1 MADRKKAFH
10 STNFAETASASD
22 EAMMPVKRFTLWRST
37 ISCALR
43 TQLAGLP
50 CVSSK
55 RNSTLRPRMPPRSST
70 SFCTSL
76 HVRTTCAPSAAHV
89 PVIAV
94 GTPMRMGPLPC
105 AHARLRKAGEATT
118 DAAAAVVTRNS
129 RLLAVIA
136 VLLSWPWGASA
147 LLLYHDSG
155 GSVERSSRRLHVI
168 AARRVRMPARAG
180 SAFRESLRSERGDG
194 HGARAAPRDQVRRAR
209 AGGGHAPDAGA
220 A

>member
-1 MADRKKAFH
+1 MVRAPMGPDVLARKKFGTNFSAVSSPAPLMLDRKNAFH
-10 STNFAETASASD
+10 STSLAETASASD
-22 EAMMPVKRFTLWRST
+22 DAMIPVKRFTLWRST

-70 SFCTSL
+70 SFWTSL

-105 AHARLRKAGEATT
+105 AHARLRKAGAPTT
-118 DAAAAVVTRNS
+118 AAAAAPVARKC
-129 RLLAVIA
+129 RLLPAVIA
-136 VLLSWPWGASA
+136 VLLCWLGLVRHHA
-147 LLLYHDSG
+147 LLLYHESG
-155 GSVERSSRRLHVI
+155 LSVPGEC
-168 AARRVRMPARAG
+168 
-180 SAFRESLRSERGDG
+180 E
-194 HGARAAPRDQVRRAR
+194 
-209 AGGGHAPDAGA
+209 
-220 A
+220 

>member
-1 MADRKKAFH
+1 MVRAPIGPDVLARKKFGTNFSAVSSPAPLMLERKKAFH
-10 STNFAETASASD
+10 STSLAETASASD
-22 EAMMPVKRFTLWRST
+22 DAMMPVKRFTLWRST

-70 SFCTSL
+70 SFWTSL

-105 AHARLRKAGEATT
+105 AHARLMKAGAPTT
-118 DAAAAVVTRNS
+118 AAAAPVVTRNS
-129 RLLAVIA
+129 RLLPAVIA
-136 VLLSWPWGASA
+136 VLLYRGRSSYVNVRP
-147 LLLYHDSG
+147 LLYHESDFG
-155 GSVERSSRRLHVI
+155 APENPER
-168 AARRVRMPARAG
+168 APPEEA
-180 SAFRESLRSERGDG
+180 
-194 HGARAAPRDQVRRAR
+194 GARATAEGPCRQRTISM
-209 AGGGHAPDAGA
+209 
-220 A
+220 